1 MNERRDLLIALN
13 AAARITRAALCRLAL
28 SLEAW
33 HEAAAASP
41 ALAARLGVPIEQ
53 LRRAIAVRAR
63 AAEDAGRE
71 LERARRAGCEIDTLG
86 DPAYPPQLGE
96 LALPPPVLYRRGTL
110 DQAPVAAIVGS
121 RKMDGYGREAAESFA
136 AGLAA
141 AGVTVASGFARGID
155 SAAHRA
161 ALAAG
166 GRTIAVLGCG
176 LDVDYPRRQ
185 SRLKDEIAAN
195 GAVLSELPL
204 GAEPRPWHFPIRNR
218 LLAALASTT
227 LVVQAKERSGS
238 LITAHHAME
247 LGRDV
252 YAVPGRIFDDL
263 SLGTNSLLA
272 DGAFVARCP
281 EDILVSFSLAGHQQ
295 TLFPFPG
302 EGAET
307 KTGSATQ
314 EDDTAQVV
322 ESLPEGAPGKLLEAF
337 VPGRPQTAEDVAGR
351 LELPVDQVLGTLLEL
366 ELGGWVRREPGPVY
380 VR

>member
-1 MNERRDLLIALN
+1 MTKKRDLLIALN

-28 SLEAW
+28 SLDAWREARTASP
-33 HEAAAASP
+33 ELAAS
-41 ALAARLGVPIEQ
+41 LGVPLEQ
-53 LRRAIAVRAR
+53 LRRAFEVRAR
-63 AAEDAGRE
+63 ARDHARRE
-71 LERARRAGCEIDTLG
+71 QERARRAAAEIDVLG
-86 DPAYPPQLGE
+86 EASYPPRLGE

-110 DQAPVAAIVGS
+110 DSAPVAAIVGS

-141 AGVTVASGFARGID
+141 AGVTVASGFARGVD

-185 SRLKDEIAAN
+185 ARLKDEIAAS
-195 GAVLSELPL
+195 GTVLSEFPL

-218 LLAALASTT
+218 VLAAIASTT
-227 LVVQAKERSGS
+227 LVVQAKPRSGS

-281 EDILVSFSLAGHQQ
+281 EDVLVSFSLAGHQQ
-295 TLFPFPG
+295 TLFPWPG
-302 EGAET
+302 NGP
-307 KTGSATQ
+307 
-314 EDDTAQVV
+314 EDDQPVVV
-322 ESLPEGAPGKLLEAF
+322 ESLPEGATGELFKELAPGS
-337 VPGRPQTAEDVAGR
+337 PQTADDLAGR
-351 LELPVDQVLGTLLEL
+351 LEMPVDQVLGMLLEL